1 MKTLMWNI
9 YMLALKPET
18 KSSQNVGRY
27 KFNSRTK
34 LSHIREELHLEEEKL
49 LWARHRKL
57 FVIIV

>member
-1 MKTLMWNI
+1 MWNI
-9 YMLALKPET
+9 DMLALKPE
-18 KSSQNVGRY
+18 KSQNIARY

-34 LSHIREELHLEEEKL
+34 LSHIREELHLEEKL